1 MFKSL
6 DRSRY
11 ELDLLLNPY
20 MTLGKILN
28 LLEPLFFH
36 LQNYYNDYMIMIIT
50 ISLSYC
56 EN

>member
-6 DRSRY
+6 GRSRY

-36 LQNYYNDYMIMIIT
+36 LQNDYNDYMIMIIT

-56 EN
+56 EY